1 MVNLLKNTG
10 GLYVRRCRMTPEE
23 EKFVEDFTDKLH
35 EFLCNSENEELGFH
49 YGPSCGGSWICC
61 ILCVLNVDNPDKVTF
76 TLGKLKQIAIKERK
90 K

>member
-1 MVNLLKNTG
+1 MSDV
-10 GLYVRRCRMTPEE
+10 VEMTPEE

-49 YGPSCGGSWICC
+49 YGALMQEVLGFAAYYAY
-61 ILCVLNVDNPDKVTF
+61 LNVDNPDKVTF

-90 K
+90 KVNEEVEIH